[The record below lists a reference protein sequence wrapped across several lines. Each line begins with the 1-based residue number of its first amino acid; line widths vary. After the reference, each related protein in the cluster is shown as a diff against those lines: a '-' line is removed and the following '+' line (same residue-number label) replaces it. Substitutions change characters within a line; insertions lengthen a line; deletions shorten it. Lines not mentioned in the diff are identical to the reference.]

1 VRTALV
7 PIVFVGKLLR
17 LAARLRGGG
26 SAFPGWVVLKLMPDF
41 IARATAQL
49 EHGVV
54 VVLGS
59 NGKST
64 TTNMVAGVVAA
75 HGSRVFTNP
84 TGANMP
90 QGVASSLL
98 SQLTFSARLPY
109 DIGVVEVDEA
119 YGEVICAALRPRAGV
134 ILNVQIDQI
143 YRLFEPDRVAGMFER
158 IATHINGTIALNR
171 DDPFL
176 AALGDRLAQTPGHGV
191 RWFAVAPEVLA
202 AAPHGQVLAR
212 NYAAESIASDPAA
225 HDLAAH
231 DSAAHDSARL
241 RRTTPVITEVTSS
254 EGRALGY
261 RWREHRSTVQ
271 LSARGLHNAVD
282 AVAAITLSE
291 AALGSGFVIDTAERA
306 LSSLKTAYGR
316 GELIVVGDRTVE
328 IVLMKSLASLQMNL
342 DAFESPPDSVVMAFD
357 EHSRDPS
364 WLYAADLS
372 IVQHVTY
379 VSGPK
384 AVFLALRLLYAGVTY
399 DQLNTD
405 VVRAVQHVLDGPRPP
420 SGVHTLILDYDQMI
434 IVRRFLGYRDLEAGA
449 A

>member
-1 VRTALV
+1 VRIALI

-64 TTNMVAGVVAA
+64 TTNMVAGIVAA

-98 SQLTFSARLPY
+98 SQLTLSGRLPY

-143 YRLFEPDRVAGMFER
+143 YRLFEPDRVASMFER
-158 IATHINGTIALNR
+158 IATHINGTIVLNR

-176 AALGDRLAQTPGHGV
+176 AALGDRLAQTQTQTQTPTPGHDV
-191 RWFAVAPEVLA
+191 RWFAVAPEVLV

-212 NYAAESIASDPAA
+212 NYAAESTASDP
-225 HDLAAH
+225 
-231 DSAAHDSARL
+231 AAHDSARL
-241 RRTTPVITEVTSS
+241 RGRTPVITEVTSAK
-254 EGRALGY
+254 GRAMGY
-261 RWREHRSTVQ
+261 RWRDHHSSVQ

-316 GELIVVGDRTVE
+316 GELITVGDRTVE

-372 IVQHVTY
+372 IVHHVAY

-420 SGVHTLILDYDQMI
+420 TGVHTLILDYDQMI

>member
-176 AALGDRLAQTPGHGV
+176 AALGDRLAQTPGHDV

-372 IVQHVTY
+372 IVQHVAY